1 MFCPIL
7 NNSQYIS
14 NMSDSLIYFSGNSET
29 PHHTFQFDKI
39 KPLDVKEAI
48 LKGIE
53 IENQELE
60 AIVSNYEAPTF
71 SNTVEA
77 FEKTG
82 SLLEN
87 ATTYMYNMLSA
98 DTNDELEKIAE
109 ELTPILSQHS
119 SDILMNGRLWERI
132 RSVKGQLDC

>member
-1 MFCPIL
+1 M
-7 NNSQYIS
+7 
-14 NMSDSLIYFSGNSET
+14 
-29 PHHTFQFDKI
+29 
-39 KPLDVKEAI
+39 
-48 LKGIE
+48 KGIE
-53 IENQELE
+53 IENHELE

-98 DTNDELEKIAE
+98 DTNDELEKLLRNLLRFSRNIVP
-109 ELTPILSQHS
+109 TY
-119 SDILMNGRLWERI
+119 
-132 RSVKGQLDC
+132 